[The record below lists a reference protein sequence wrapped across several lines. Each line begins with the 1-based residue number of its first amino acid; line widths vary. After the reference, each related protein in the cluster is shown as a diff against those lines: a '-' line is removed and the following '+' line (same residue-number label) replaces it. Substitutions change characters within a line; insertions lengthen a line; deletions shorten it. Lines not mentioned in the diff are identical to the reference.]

1 MSSILATHDSRVCAG
16 FVPKDSTELAYLVR
30 SRHPERMRSAAI
42 LGLVVL
48 ATCSVA
54 SGAGRSGLRGAVFRG
69 PTTPVCRAGTPCTAP
84 AAHVVVV
91 FRRNGHAIR
100 ARTDARGR
108 YRVLLAPG
116 TWQIALASRRS
127 GLSIAPRQVRVVAG
141 RFRTV
146 RLSIDTGIR

>member
-1 MSSILATHDSRVCAG
+1 MCDG
-16 FVPKDSTELAYLVR
+16 FVPKEGAELAHLVPP
-30 SRHPERMRSAAI
+30 RHPERMRSAAT

-48 ATCSVA
+48 AACSVA
-54 SGAGRSGLRGAVFRG
+54 SGATGRSGLRGTVFRG

-100 ARTDARGR
+100 TRTDARGR
-108 YRVLLAPG
+108 YRIVLAPG

-127 GLSIAPRQVRVVAG
+127 GFRIAPRQVKVVAG
-141 RFRTV
+141 RFRIV